1 ASEMRTMAI
10 VGHGLEILDA
20 CRDDG
25 HEGADLT
32 VSDLAAFLRSGDP
45 ALTNAL
51 ASFQPRQIR
60 KIAEDLE
67 ALVYTQPILRPEPGT
82 EQLDVNELL
91 GLRGSSGRTRLSIV
105 NLSGLAHAENVL
117 FFVTHLLTGLK
128 RLAANRPSERL
139 QALVLLDEADLYLPA
154 IGSPPTKPLLEDGL
168 KRFRSG
174 GIGLLLGTQS
184 P

>member
-1 ASEMRTMAI
+1 
-10 VGHGLEILDA
+10 
-20 CRDDG
+20 
-25 HEGADLT
+25 
-32 VSDLAAFLRSGDP
+32 
-45 ALTNAL
+45 
-51 ASFQPRQIR
+51 
-60 KIAEDLE
+60 
-67 ALVYTQPILRPEPGT
+67 
-82 EQLDVNELL
+82 
-91 GLRGSSGRTRLSIV
+91 
-105 NLSGLAHAENVL
+105 L

-184 P
+184 PGDLDYKGRENIHTWFLGGIKQERALKKLEPMFRDRSVVGHLAGQSRGEFTLLQDGAATRLMADRNLLETRQLSPERAAELARVRLRC